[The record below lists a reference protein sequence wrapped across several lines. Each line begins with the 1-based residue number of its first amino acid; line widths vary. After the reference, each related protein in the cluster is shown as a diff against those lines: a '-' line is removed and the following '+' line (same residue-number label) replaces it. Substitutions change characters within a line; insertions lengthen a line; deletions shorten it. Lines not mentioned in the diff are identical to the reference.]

1 MENKQLKQTKFDS
14 MVTNRTMQLIKVV
27 IPYIDNNIGSMI
39 GMFIKF
45 QELQNALRLKNNH
58 SVAAMNSDSHS
69 DLTNM
74 FEDIKDILDEEQAGT
89 IDMIL
94 SMMQMMNM
102 DDDTK
107 GAFMGNYMNMFGG
120 DMFGSDMFGGDMF
133 GGGMFGG
140 DMFGGDMPG
149 NNMSGN
155 DESKGDISDDNV
167 DHKDV
172 DDTDIS
178 DSDTP
183 DNEDSLN
190 EDMSHTK
197 PYKFYTD

>member
-1 MENKQLKQTKFDS
+1 MENKQFKQTKFDS
-14 MVTNRTMQLIKVV
+14 MVTNRTMQLIKAV

-69 DLTNM
+69 NLTNM

-107 GAFMGNYMNMFGG
+107 GAFMGNYMDMFGGDMFGG
-120 DMFGSDMFGGDMF
+120 DMFGSGMFGGDMF
-133 GGGMFGG
+133 GGGMSGNNTSDNDEFKG
-140 DMFGGDMPG
+140 DM
-149 NNMSGN
+149 
-155 DESKGDISDDNV
+155 SDDDV

-178 DSDTP
+178 DGDMP
-183 DNEDSLN
+183 ENEDSLN